1 MKDAAAKSAAP
12 AHASKFRRTRLVPK
26 RGKLTREEKADLL
39 RDSIFRAAAD
49 VVGEFGYAEASISRI
64 TERAGIAQGT
74 FYLYFESRQA
84 LFDELLP
91 NVGQDLVR
99 YIHHRVQGL
108 KTYLEIE
115 EEGFR
120 AFFDFC
126 RRNDGFIR
134 VLNEAE
140 TAAPAAHRAHF
151 KIVLESYTRSL
162 RRSIAAGEIRKFA
175 AKEVEALAYALMGAR
190 SYLYLG
196 YIKYGDGNKKLP
208 EDVVQTYLKI
218 VRHALV

>member
-1 MKDAAAKSAAP
+1 MN
-12 AHASKFRRTRLVPK
+12 F
-26 RGKLTREEKADLL
+26 
-39 RDSIFRAAAD
+39 
-49 VVGEFGYAEASISRI
+49 
-64 TERAGIAQGT
+64 
-74 FYLYFESRQA
+74 
-84 LFDELLP
+84 
-91 NVGQDLVR
+91 
-99 YIHHRVQGL
+99 IHDRVQGL
-108 KTYLEIE
+108 ETYLAIE

-120 AFFDFC
+120 AFFEFC
-126 RRNDGFIR
+126 RRNGGFIR

-162 RRSIAAGEIRKFA
+162 RRSVEAGEIRRFT

-208 EDVVQTYLKI
+208 EDVVQTYLKL
-218 VRHALV
+218 VRLALV

>member
-12 AHASKFRRTRLVPK
+12 ASRMRRARPAPK
-26 RGKLTREEKADLL
+26 PTREEKAELL
-39 RDSIFRAAAD
+39 RETIFRAAAD
-49 VVGEFGYAEASISRI
+49 IVGELGYAEASIARI
-64 TERAGIAQGT
+64 TEQAGIAQGT

-91 NVGQDLVR
+91 HVGQDLVR
-99 YIHHRVQGL
+99 YIHERVQGL
-108 KTYLEIE
+108 KTYLAIE

-126 RRNDGFIR
+126 RRNTGFVR

-140 TAAPAAHRAHF
+140 MAAPAAHRAHF
-151 KIVLESYTRSL
+151 KIVLESYARSL
-162 RRSIAAGEIRKFA
+162 RRSIAAGEIRKFS

-208 EDVVQTYLKI
+208 EDVVQTYLKL
-218 VRHALV
+218 VRLALV